1 MKAVEALK
9 QLVARFADNIKDY
22 KKDSYNEHSCRDE
35 FINPFL
41 EILGWDVQNKK
52 GLSPQYREVVAE
64 YHASSSDR
72 PDYCLT
78 LRGVSKF
85 FVEAKKPHVDISKE
99 NSPAIQARKYGWNAK
114 HKIAVLTNFEY
125 FIIYDTTHVPDENDN
140 CSVSRY
146 RIYNYTEYVDKI
158 DEILRLVARESVY
171 NGEFD
176 RYFSEIFD
184 YSDSQ
189 KQQVDNL
196 FLSQINEWRISLSNE
211 LYVKGNRY
219 TSLEILNDVVQEFIN
234 QIVFLRICEDKNLPL
249 YHRLKDTI
257 TDPNTLKDELEK
269 LFRDADKKYNSGL
282 FSGNYIIFDVNS
294 AVITDIISGLYYP
307 QSPYLFSII
316 EPNMLGK
323 IYELFLTEQLVLLPD
338 GTIGLAPKKGCM
350 NRSVVTTP
358 SELVKYMVEKLVSRL
373 CKNKTPEEIY
383 KLRIC
388 DISCG
393 SGVFL
398 EEVFNYLQLYCIEW
412 YLKNDKTHLIE
423 IGNDEYK
430 LKLEEKKK
438 ILCSCIYGIDI
449 DVHAVEV
456 AKFSLLIKLI
466 ENETT
471 PTVMTESPILPDLNT
486 NIQHGNSLV
495 GDDELNCI
503 KCDDDKLMEIV
514 PFNWS
519 EFGEDGFD
527 AIVGNPPY
535 VSTEDMHSLLPI
547 EEFDIYKKCYKTS
560 YKQFDKYF
568 IFIERTVQKINENG
582 YICYVVPNKFFKIGA
597 GEKLRDYIATGRYLV
612 SIDDFGSAQL
622 FEDKTVYSSVVLLQK
637 NPQQTFQYTNV
648 GSVSDLWL
656 GNNIDS
662 IYLNT
667 SLLDKFP
674 WKLTSDFEFLNI
686 IKNIEPV
693 SATLDNFAEIFNGIQ
708 TSAERPDPI
717 YWFSAEDVVSETELS
732 VTIQK
737 NGKLYSIEK
746 SILKPYFK
754 PTKKSE
760 KGLTTYSNLLTDK
773 RIIFPYDNKGELISI
788 DKMRDNY
795 SGTYEYL
802 LDHYNR
808 LVPKCV
814 SSIGIRDVPNA
825 TEDTWYQYG
834 RSQGLTS
841 FINTPKLIV
850 KVMAKDNPMYAYDST
865 DMLISSGGTAGYCA
879 VAEKKGSNYA
889 LEYIQAWLSNSY
901 TEKIISIMGS
911 DFEGGFT
918 SRGTF
923 VLSSLPFVELNFN
936 DSKQKALYDEVVNKT
951 RKVYDI
957 NNKLLSNLPK
967 HVESTL
973 ARQKKN
979 LIKDIDELISRV
991 YRLDFNK

>member
-1 MKAVEALK
+1 VKAVEALK

-52 GLSPQYREVVAE
+52 GLSLQYREVVAE

-158 DEILRLVARESVY
+158 DEILRLVSRESVY

-358 SELVKYMVEKLVSRL
+358 
-373 CKNKTPEEIY
+373 I
-383 KLRIC
+383 
-388 DISCG
+388 
-393 SGVFL
+393 
-398 EEVFNYLQLYCIEW
+398 
-412 YLKNDKTHLIE
+412 
-423 IGNDEYK
+423 
-430 LKLEEKKK
+430 
-438 ILCSCIYGIDI
+438 
-449 DVHAVEV
+449 
-456 AKFSLLIKLI
+456 
-466 ENETT
+466 
-471 PTVMTESPILPDLNT
+471 
-486 NIQHGNSLV
+486 
-495 GDDELNCI
+495 
-503 KCDDDKLMEIV
+503 
-514 PFNWS
+514 
-519 EFGEDGFD
+519 
-527 AIVGNPPY
+527 
-535 VSTEDMHSLLPI
+535 
-547 EEFDIYKKCYKTS
+547 
-560 YKQFDKYF
+560 
-568 IFIERTVQKINENG
+568 
-582 YICYVVPNKFFKIGA
+582 
-597 GEKLRDYIATGRYLV
+597 
-612 SIDDFGSAQL
+612 
-622 FEDKTVYSSVVLLQK
+622 
-637 NPQQTFQYTNV
+637 
-648 GSVSDLWL
+648 
-656 GNNIDS
+656 
-662 IYLNT
+662 
-667 SLLDKFP
+667 
-674 WKLTSDFEFLNI
+674 
-686 IKNIEPV
+686 
-693 SATLDNFAEIFNGIQ
+693 
-708 TSAERPDPI
+708 
-717 YWFSAEDVVSETELS
+717 
-732 VTIQK
+732 
-737 NGKLYSIEK
+737 
-746 SILKPYFK
+746 
-754 PTKKSE
+754 
-760 KGLTTYSNLLTDK
+760 
-773 RIIFPYDNKGELISI
+773 
-788 DKMRDNY
+788 
-795 SGTYEYL
+795 
-802 LDHYNR
+802 
-808 LVPKCV
+808 
-814 SSIGIRDVPNA
+814 
-825 TEDTWYQYG
+825 
-834 RSQGLTS
+834 
-841 FINTPKLIV
+841 
-850 KVMAKDNPMYAYDST
+850 
-865 DMLISSGGTAGYCA
+865 
-879 VAEKKGSNYA
+879 
-889 LEYIQAWLSNSY
+889 
-901 TEKIISIMGS
+901 
-911 DFEGGFT
+911 
-918 SRGTF
+918 
-923 VLSSLPFVELNFN
+923 
-936 DSKQKALYDEVVNKT
+936 
-951 RKVYDI
+951 
-957 NNKLLSNLPK
+957 
-967 HVESTL
+967 
-973 ARQKKN
+973 
-979 LIKDIDELISRV
+979 
-991 YRLDFNK
+991 